1 MMFCITI
8 NVAAGRLLPKFEGA
22 LLVLH
27 IVGFFAVLIPLLT
40 LGPKGDPKEVFTTF
54 FNLGGW
60 SSQGL
65 SFCIGIMGSVFAFV
79 GTLRPQTRQH
89 MSIQSNIHALQAAT
103 APST

>member
-1 MMFCITI
+1 MMMFCITI

-60 SSQGL
+60 QSQGL

-79 GTLRPQTRQH
+79 GTYIFT
-89 MSIQSNIHALQAAT
+89 NIWIHF
-103 APST
+103 